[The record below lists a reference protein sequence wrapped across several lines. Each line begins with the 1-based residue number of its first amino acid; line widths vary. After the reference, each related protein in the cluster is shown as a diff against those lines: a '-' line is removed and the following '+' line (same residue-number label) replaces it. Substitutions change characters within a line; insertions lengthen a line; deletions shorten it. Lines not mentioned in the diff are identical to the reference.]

1 MESKQKVPILKDEV
15 LDNTKIP
22 SAIFIES
29 VEDFCKQYG
38 LESVI
43 EEVTAAYNKFKF
55 TESQFLKYRDSMSAK
70 IPEIEK
76 AITLINHLKSQ
87 KDIEDEIRTKFL
99 LTEAIYTEAVCTDRD
114 VVYLWLG
121 ANTMVEYKYDE
132 ALALLTKN
140 FENAKKNIDTYNND
154 LENIRDQITMME
166 VNMARLHNY
175 KVKVNQQ
182 SQKA

>member
-1 MESKQKVPILKDEV
+1 MESKQKVPILKDDV
-15 LDNTKIP
+15 VDNTKIP

-43 EEVTAAYNKFKF
+43 EEVNAAYNKFKF

-76 AITLINHLKSQ
+76 AITLINHLKTQ
-87 KDIEDEIRTKFL
+87 KEEEIRTKFL
-99 LTEAIYTEAVCTDRD
+99 LTEAIYTEAVCTDSE

-132 ALALLTKN
+132 ALVLLTKN
-140 FENAKKNIDTYNND
+140 FENAKKNIETYNKD

-166 VNMARLHNY
+166 VNRARLHNY
-175 KVKVNQQ
+175 KVKINQQ
-182 SQKA
+182 APKA